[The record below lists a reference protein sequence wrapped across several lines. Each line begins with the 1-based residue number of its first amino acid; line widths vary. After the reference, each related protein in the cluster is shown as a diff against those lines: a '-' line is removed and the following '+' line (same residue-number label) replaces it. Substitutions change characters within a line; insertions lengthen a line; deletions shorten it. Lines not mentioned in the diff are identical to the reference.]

1 MAFLEQ
7 KLVQS
12 RPPTGQNVDTTSLH
26 SPQTGQTPSQGETF
40 NNPVGDIVGLLALS
54 SSEAP
59 AYVGSSSGLS
69 LAANLGEMV
78 QKSVWNQ
85 FLSRTEGQKS
95 TTQHSI
101 SQTTTGPLAGTSRL
115 GHAPRAHQDRYVRTD
130 ERSTENVEPPSDEM
144 GNKILGTYFTRL
156 HTRYPFLDRQQI
168 WQLHGDRF
176 RLAKTPREDLT
187 RSDRFATFKLNMVYA
202 IGAILLELS
211 EKYAYTAPEVGMFSA
226 MT

>member
-1 MAFLEQ
+1 M
-7 KLVQS
+7 
-12 RPPTGQNVDTTSLH
+12 
-26 SPQTGQTPSQGETF
+26 
-40 NNPVGDIVGLLALS
+40 
-54 SSEAP
+54 
-59 AYVGSSSGLS
+59 
-69 LAANLGEMV
+69 
-78 QKSVWNQ
+78 
-85 FLSRTEGQKS
+85 
-95 TTQHSI
+95 
-101 SQTTTGPLAGTSRL
+101 
-115 GHAPRAHQDRYVRTD
+115 RTD

-168 WQLHGDRF
+168 WRLHGDRF